1 MSGFL
6 KLDHIGIAVEDLEQ
20 ALKMYKS
27 LGIVCKHTEM
37 VAEQKVTTATL
48 PIGETILE
56 LLEPTEENSPVGK
69 FLASRGAGVHH
80 LAFQVENIE
89 AKLLE
94 LKELGFRLIDE
105 NPRSGAGGA
114 KVAFLH
120 PQGTLGTLIELVE
133 RA

>member
-6 KLDHIGIAVEDLEQ
+6 KLDHIGIAVENLEQ
-20 ALKMYKS
+20 ALKTYES
-27 LGIVCKHTEM
+27 LGLVCKHTER

-48 PIGETILE
+48 PIGETVLE

-69 FLASRGAGVHH
+69 FLASRGAGAHH
-80 LAFQVENIE
+80 LAFQVEDIE
-89 AKLLE
+89 AKLRE

-105 NPRSGAGGA
+105 KPRSGAGGS

>member
-1 MSGFL
+1 
-6 KLDHIGIAVEDLEQ
+6 
-20 ALKMYKS
+20 
-27 LGIVCKHTEM
+27 M

-69 FLASRGAGVHH
+69 FLASRGAGTHH
-80 LAFQVENIE
+80 LAFQVEDIE
-89 AKLLE
+89 AKLRE

-105 NPRSGAGGA
+105 KPRSGAGGA